1 MSALLSHTSVI
12 SNSNLTWP
20 QIYCVSGLDVYK
32 NTCLCFS
39 TLKLHEIYVFDSVQS
54 NSKRFL
60 CTSVHFNVGTCCSST
75 DI

>member
-1 MSALLSHTSVI
+1 MKVDKKEKLKVCMFRGEECVYI
-12 SNSNLTWP
+12 
-20 QIYCVSGLDVYK
+20 QVSGLEAYK

-39 TLKLHEIYVFDSVQS
+39 TQKLYAIYVFNSVQS

-60 CTSVHFNVGTCCSST
+60 CTSVPFIVGTSCSST